1 MFPKFLPN
9 VVEQLRSPASIALA
23 QNVEQIPLTTPLSKQ
38 PIATTYVHQGSD
50 GTPFLLLHGFDS
62 SVLEYRRL

>member
-9 VVEQLRSPASIALA
+9 GVEQLRSPASIALA

-50 GTPFLLLHGFDS
+50 GTPFLLLHGVDS
-62 SVLEYRRL
+62 